1 MTRLLAL
8 LVCLLAV
15 VPGTAGAT
23 AAPPA
28 DCSGVQNTTAVVT
41 DAAGDRVTGTV
52 RLYPG
57 SELTLTVCSD
67 GDPEDFGPVWGLADS
82 PVYERLDNTSES
94 VRLRVV
100 AAGAGERVS
109 LGEAIER
116 RDASGPTVVVPPT
129 NTVTWNATDG
139 TSVTLRFET
148 ASQREA
154 FVAASDRH
162 STARRELNDTLSA
175 LPTNASSDD
184 ESASNVSQVV
194 TALREYERASV
205 ALQQTAFAATATGD
219 AAAADTVTRR
229 SSERLTA
236 ARDRV
241 RERLTAYETTLVE
254 RRSSVVGTSRLAF
267 GGALAGGVVVGAA
280 VGVWFA
286 GRRRAE
292 IDFDKTYDSGT
303 TLDPRH
309 VAVPL
314 AAGGLLLVGGLAAAV
329 VLGVAGVIV

>member
-1 MTRLLAL
+1 MTRLLAVF
-8 LVCLLAV
+8 VCLLAV
-15 VPGTAGAT
+15 APGAVGAT

-57 SELTLTVCSD
+57 SELTLTVCSG
-67 GDPEDFGPVWGLADS
+67 GDSEDFGPVWGLADS
-82 PVYERLDNTSES
+82 PVYERVGNTSES

-100 AAGAGERVS
+100 DAGAGERVS
-109 LGEAIER
+109 LGEAIQR
-116 RDASGPTVVVPPT
+116 RSARGPTVVVPPA

-139 TSVTLRFET
+139 ASVTLRFET
-148 ASQREA
+148 ADQRKA
-154 FVAASDRH
+154 FAAASDRH
-162 STARRELNDTLSA
+162 STARQELNDTLSA
-175 LPTNASSDD
+175 LPTNASAGD
-184 ESASNVSQVV
+184 ESAPNASQVV
-194 TALREYERASV
+194 TALREYERTSV
-205 ALQQTAFAATATGD
+205 ALQQAAFPATATGD

-229 SSERLTA
+229 SSERLAA

-241 RERLTAYETTLVE
+241 RERLTAYESALVE
-254 RRSSVVGTSRLAF
+254 ERSGIVGTSRLAF
-267 GGALAGGVVVGAA
+267 GGALAGGVLVGAA

-292 IDFDKTYDSGT
+292 IDFDQTYDSGT

-329 VLGVAGVIV
+329 VLGVVGVIV